1 MIPMIP
7 VAALLSWF
15 LVGLFVRFSK
25 SRGWG
30 QPVRKDGSQSHLHKE
45 GTPTAGG
52 VPFVLAMVLV
62 FFPLYLTGQGGDQR
76 ELIIM
81 LAALGMGI
89 IGGIDDWL
97 KIQSRMKGTGK
108 KELMAR
114 EKLPLQVLVALA
126 FAWFAAPLASH
137 ELLPGLGG
145 IGGVPLWDILWLAF
159 VMIASVNAFN
169 FTDGIDGLLGG
180 VSIIVLLPL
189 LALSPSAALLVAV
202 LLGFLWFNAHPARV
216 FMGDMGSHAIGA
228 IAAGAY
234 ILYAD
239 VWLLP
244 IAALIPVVEALSV
257 MIQVTY
263 FKRTGKRIFRMS
275 PIHHHFENID
285 TPWPEGHISMRF
297 WIVTAV
303 MTALAWWLMGGRP

>member
-1 MIPMIP
+1 MFPMML

-15 LVGLFVRFSK
+15 LVGLFINMSK
-25 SRGWG
+25 ARGWG
-30 QPVRKDGSQSHLHKE
+30 QPVRKDGSKSHLVKE

-52 VPFVLAMVLV
+52 VPFVIALALV
-62 FFPLYLTGQGGDQR
+62 FFPLYFTGHGGDQR

-97 KIQSRMKGTGK
+97 KVRSRMTGGGK
-108 KELMAR
+108 KELLAR
-114 EKLPLQVLVALA
+114 EKFPLQFLVALV

-137 ELLPGLGG
+137 TLLPGLGG
-145 IGGVPLWDILWLAF
+145 IGGVPIWDILLLTF
-159 VMIASVNAFN
+159 VMIGSVNAFN
-169 FTDGIDGLLGG
+169 FTDGIDGQLAG
-180 VSIIVLLPL
+180 VGIIVLLPL
-189 LALSPSAALLVAV
+189 LALSPTAALLVAV
-202 LLGFLWFNAHPARV
+202 LLGYLWFNAHPARV

-228 IAAGAY
+228 VAAGTY

-244 IAALIPVVEALSV
+244 IAALIPVVEVLSV
-257 MIQVTY
+257 VIQVAY
-263 FKRTGKRIFRMS
+263 FKRTGKRVFRMS

-285 TPWPEGHISMRF
+285 TPWPETHISMRF
-297 WIVTAV
+297 WVITAV
-303 MTALAWWLMGGRP
+303 MTAVAWWLMGGRP